1 MKFHHFI
8 TLLMILVIVA
18 IGCFGCKHKDIDN
31 ISHKDSNPKS
41 IYHYD
46 TAVEVKIQI
55 DTLVIMITIDSLL
68 QPKIDTSAS
77 DVMFTKMGDW
87 EIRPME
93 LFKYGKTSDTIYRYK
108 TIYY

>member
-1 MKFHHFI
+1 
-8 TLLMILVIVA
+8 LLPLDALDVN
-18 IGCFGCKHKDIDN
+18 KDI
-31 ISHKDSNPKS
+31 ISHKDSS
-41 IYHYD
+41 YLIQ
-46 TAVEVKIQI
+46 VKIQI

-68 QPKIDTSAS
+68 QLDTSF
-77 DVMFTKMGDW
+77 VMFTKMGDW